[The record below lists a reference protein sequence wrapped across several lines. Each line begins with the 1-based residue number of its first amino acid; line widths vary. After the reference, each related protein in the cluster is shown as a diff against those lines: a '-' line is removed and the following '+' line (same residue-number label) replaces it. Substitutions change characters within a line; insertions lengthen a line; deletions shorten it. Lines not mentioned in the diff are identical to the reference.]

1 MDQVFL
7 ALVTH
12 FVTKANINNRNAGL
26 VVMGQD
32 SQSEDCVFESQY
44 AGYYF
49 TLFSCKNSIDIWL
62 KKSENKRKRGQRWPV
77 FKIIPKQK
85 MA

>member
-32 SQSEDCVFESQY
+32 SQSQGRGFISLPCILD
-44 AGYYF
+44 GH
-49 TLFSCKNSIDIWL
+49 FSHC
-62 KKSENKRKRGQRWPV
+62 
-77 FKIIPKQK
+77 
-85 MA
+85 